1 MTNPTGYGLT
11 QFQLNSRYGTLYLIL
26 QETTPEYVGELL
38 DLPEVKN
45 ALCLY
50 WESHDD
56 NWRSEDV
63 APKWKGIAI
72 ARELSRLAMV
82 SLQDK
87 NEGKALRLLELGNQ
101 IVQSFYRM
109 TETPLLSEEGNIISP

>member
-11 QFQLNSRYGTLYLIL
+11 QFQLYSSLYLTL
-26 QETTPEYVGELL
+26 QGTIPEYVGELL
-38 DLPEVKN
+38 NLPEMKN
-45 ALCLY
+45 SLSAY
-50 WESHDD
+50 WEENDD
-56 NWRSEDV
+56 DWRSKDV

-82 SLQDK
+82 ALQDK

-101 IVQSFYRM
+101 IAQSFYRM
-109 TETPLLSEEGNIISP
+109 TETPLLSEEGNIILP